1 GLIEKLGDFSVQKGF
16 VRDVTMEDVA
26 ARKERLNKVDI
37 MKSTLFPRQAVR
49 IFQNPN
55 SSTRSNNRI
64 PNLGMESVRDK
75 SILRNKEGLNDDGH
89 ATSYSYSHAGKS
101 SIPTSFGESTFV
113 STMNPSSDNPI
124 DVEEE
129 AWLSKAT
136 GGVDGPTGAQSGMFP
151 SLVEA
156 SDLGN
161 SDPLESRVKGS
172 TNIDDTIHVD
182 EAPIVQPVIIQDMPN
197 SYAGAARGSKPI
209 PSKSKTNFRS
219 LFLENLCD
227 GANVSI
233 PKRLLKRQVL
243 EMTKKSKFYASTE
256 NPESRLKIGSISRI
270 QEPTI
275 RASKSQE

>member
-1 GLIEKLGDFSVQKGF
+1 MTCKRHVNDSMAAVAVMTCKRYVNDSMAAVAGDCVLFDIKWLYTSLAQDDSGGADCTLVIVSMIPSRQRASVQKGF
-16 VRDVTMEDVA
+16 VKDVTMEDVA

-89 ATSYSYSHAGKS
+89 AASYSYSHAGKS

-113 STMNPSSDNPI
+113 STINPSSDKPI

-136 GGVDGPTGAQSGMFP
+136 GGVDGPTGAQSGMF
-151 SLVEA
+151 
-156 SDLGN
+156 
-161 SDPLESRVKGS
+161 
-172 TNIDDTIHVD
+172 
-182 EAPIVQPVIIQDMPN
+182 
-197 SYAGAARGSKPI
+197 
-209 PSKSKTNFRS
+209 
-219 LFLENLCD
+219 
-227 GANVSI
+227 
-233 PKRLLKRQVL
+233 
-243 EMTKKSKFYASTE
+243 
-256 NPESRLKIGSISRI
+256 
-270 QEPTI
+270 
-275 RASKSQE
+275 